1 MRHSTSKMLY
11 TAPSLRRYPIPMLSA
26 LLSQA
31 SLVLA
36 VVHAQ
41 NPVIVEIALLDPPAA
56 QSDCETSR

>member
-1 MRHSTSKMLY
+1 
-11 TAPSLRRYPIPMLSA
+11 MLSA